1 MSKKQLIVLTFFV
14 AAVPAAVLLVK
25 MLFSLFLLLA
35 DQSSATPALW
45 VVYVICLLGSVFIA
59 LLPLF
64 LWLYYPAE
72 GFAIAGNTASDMM
85 TAPAAGGPD
94 FNAASD
100 DEDEFEDDESADAED
115 DGERL
120 FDDDDMEA
128 DDDDFDGGF
137 DDEE

>member
-1 MSKKQLIVLTFFV
+1 MSKKQLIVLTFIV
-14 AAVPAAVLLVK
+14 AAVPASALLVK
-25 MLFSLFLLLA
+25 MLFSMLRLLS
-35 DQSSATPALW
+35 DQSGATPLLW
-45 VVYVICLLGSVFIA
+45 VAFVICLLGSVFIA

-72 GFAIAGNTASDMM
+72 GFAVAGNAGAMA
-85 TAPAAGGPD
+85 APETGGPE
-94 FNAASD
+94 FNAGSD
-100 DEDEFEDDESADAED
+100 DEDEFEEDESADAED

-128 DDDDFDGGF
+128 DDDEFDGGF